1 MAVRTLASRAFPK
14 MAVDQRDL
22 LARDQFID
30 GLTEDSFRLRVRRS
44 KPTSLDDAIRAALE
58 FEAIDTAEQ
67 RRQGTTS
74 SSVAT
79 IAPPQP
85 ATSELTNM
93 MQELVT
99 ALRHVSPQGGNP
111 RGHGR
116 GRGRYVECWNC
127 GEPGHVRAR
136 CPRLAARNEANGIVT
151 MSVGA
156 NWPIDVEKSH
166 VVHAEAKIA
175 GQNSGTSFDV
185 SG

>member
-44 KPTSLDDAIRAALE
+44 KPTSLDDSIRVALE
-58 FEAIDTAEQ
+58 FEAIDTDTAEQ

-116 GRGRYVECWNC
+116 GRGT
-127 GEPGHVRAR
+127 VRMSSA
-136 CPRLAARNEANGIVT
+136 GIVENQD
-151 MSVGA
+151 MFARGA
-156 NWPIDVEKSH
+156 H
-166 VVHAEAKIA
+166 V
-175 GQNSGTSFDV
+175 
-185 SG
+185 